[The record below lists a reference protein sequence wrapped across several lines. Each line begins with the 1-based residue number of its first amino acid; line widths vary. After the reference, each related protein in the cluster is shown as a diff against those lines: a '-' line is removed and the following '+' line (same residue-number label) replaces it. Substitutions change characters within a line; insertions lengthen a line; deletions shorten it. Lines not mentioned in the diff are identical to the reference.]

1 MISMIPKQI
10 RVSGKD
16 FERDGFWTLE
26 DGTQYD
32 IFELK
37 GFPDA
42 WVEIFV
48 SQGSFRVYLQAR
60 TLIGEKML
68 DGKKRIFECRY
79 DTNLLYYNGELLHQ
93 ALRAFLKYY
102 NEYNKR
108 L

>member
-1 MISMIPKQI
+1 MIPKRI

-16 FERDGFWTLE
+16 FERDGFWSLE
-26 DGTQYD
+26 NGTRYD

-60 TLIGEKML
+60 TQIGEKML
-68 DGKKRIFECRY
+68 DGKKRTFECRC
-79 DTNLLYYNGELLHQ
+79 DTHLLYYNEELLRE
-93 ALRAFLKYY
+93 ALRAFLKYH
-102 NEYNKR
+102 E
-108 L
+108 